1 MCPVSRPMNLILDIG
16 NTFMKAAL
24 YDGRQCLE
32 RQKWDRGDFAALR
45 GFALGHRPAAC
56 AFATVGTGVEEVRE
70 ALAGIVESPLEVTG
84 LTPTPLSIGYETPAK
99 LGADRLAAAVG
110 AAALKP
116 DCELIVI
123 DAGSCITIDRV
134 TADGHYLGGNISPGP
149 KMRFRA
155 LNTFTSALPMVER
168 KGLSPRLGTTTETAI
183 RSGVIN
189 GIRLEIE
196 GYIKEFRSKYPH
208 LLVYLTGGIH
218 IDLHNS
224 EKMCIFADEYLVP
237 KGLNGILQYNEASF
251 AK

>member
-1 MCPVSRPMNLILDIG
+1 MKLTIDIG
-16 NTFMKAAL
+16 NTCIKLVAF
-24 YDGRQCLE
+24 DGDTPIESCHAE
-32 RQKWDRGDFAALR
+32 HDEPYK
-45 GFALGHRPAAC
+45 
-56 AFATVGTGVEEVRE
+56 
-70 ALAGIVESPLEVTG
+70 IVEFCSRHNFTKGIWSTVKKLSTDFTSVIENLPFPTMQLVSG
-84 LTPTPLSIGYETPAK
+84 KTPVPVSIGYEPPTS
-99 LGADRLAAAVG
+99 LGSDRLAAIVG
-110 AAALKP
+110 AWTQQPFHDIL
-116 DCELIVI
+116 VI
-123 DAGSCITIDRV
+123 DVGTCITFDIISSK
-134 TADGHYLGGNISPGP
+134 GIYMGGNISPGP